1 MRFVRVSDSV
11 DDIVDPE
18 FRKKLLEIAAKEH
31 AKAHKKAEHF
41 DMFVEENRDKD
52 GLGREVDEGVDRSK
66 DFESKHSDKYG
77 DVSEALGNNVRVCCG
92 CGWHKTAGELI
103 GKEEDKEYTSSKE
116 TVGYSKSEAE
126 GYKGKKVGYQK

>member
-18 FRKKLLEIAAKEH
+18 FRKKLLEIAAREH
-31 AKAHKKAEHF
+31 AKAHKKTEHF

-52 GLGREVDEGVDRSK
+52 GLGKEVDEGVDRSK

-77 DVSEALGNNVRVCCG
+77 DVGEALGNNVRVCCG

-103 GKEEDKEYTSSKE
+103 GEEEKSEYTSSKE
-116 TVGYSKSEAE
+116 SVGYSSSEE
-126 GYKGKKVGYQK
+126 SGYQADKSKYQN